1 MSNLSQDDLQY
12 GTARRLIPDGVY
24 SVGESG
30 DFNLQPASS
39 SSVMTMTNFAAD
51 EGGDDCEECEEAL
64 DNCLEDKGE
73 LVVLLQQCNTNLIT
87 CNTEV
92 GKLETTIIVLTQQLC
107 ESNSAI
113 QQLTGVSSIAGGYFE
128 VKNATAEY
136 QLGTNPPIPVTVS
149 LIIYESSPGAYGIY
163 YNSSSTDSSAR
174 WWLARP
180 DLAVGGSDGIIFGP
194 KDAGDSGQA
203 NFNLAANCEFPLEL
217 VAYSSFFQQPENRG
231 SSSVDALVCP
241 ENFVNPCE

>member
-51 EGGDDCEECEEAL
+51 ESGGDEPGPGPDCEVCEEDL
-64 DNCLEDKGE
+64 K
-73 LVVLLQQCNTNLIT
+73 VCNE
-87 CNTEV
+87 EV
-92 GKLETTIIVLTQQLC
+92 EKLETLIIILTKELC
-107 ESNSAI
+107 ESKSAV
-113 QQLTGVSSIAGGYFE
+113 QQISGVGGIAGGYYK
-128 VKNATAEY
+128 VISATASY
-136 QLGTNPPIPVTVS
+136 QIGTNSPVPVSVS

-194 KDAGDSGQA
+194 KDAGDSSQA

-217 VAYSSFFQQPENRG
+217 VVYSSFFQQPENRG

-241 ENFVNPCE
+241 ENFVNPC